1 MNNKGESM
9 MESVET
15 TTVVARSWFEERMI
29 QWGLD
34 KHLAKLGIDAN
45 ELFHGVLFFA
55 GGMML
60 GFLCSKY
67 LKTFF
72 IALLSAVIAVKL
84 LEYNN
89 VVALNMDEFYRV
101 FGMAPDMTFESFFT
115 ALWTWIKDHAVITV
129 SGSIGFLIGFKLS

>member
-1 MNNKGESM
+1 M

-15 TTVVARSWFEERMI
+15 NTVAARGWFEERLA

-34 KHLAKLGIDAN
+34 KYLAKVGLDGN
-45 ELFHGVLFFA
+45 ELFHGLLFFA
-55 GGMML
+55 GGIML
-60 GFLCSKY
+60 GFLCNKY

-72 IALLSAVIAVKL
+72 VAVISAVIAIKL

-101 FGMAPDMTFESFFT
+101 CGITPGMTFETFFSESW
-115 ALWTWIKDHAVITV
+115 AWIKDHAGISVAATL
-129 SGSIGFLIGFKLS
+129 GFLIGYKIG

>member
-1 MNNKGESM
+1 M

-15 TTVVARSWFEERMI
+15 NTVVARGWFEERMA

-34 KHLAKLGIDAN
+34 KYLTKVGLDAN
-45 ELFHGVLFFA
+45 ELFHILVFFA
-55 GGMML
+55 GGVMV
-60 GFLCSKY
+60 GFLCNKY

-72 IALLSAVIAVKL
+72 IAIVSAVIAVKL

-101 FGMAPDMTFESFFT
+101 CGISPDMTFETFFNDF
-115 ALWTWIKDHAVITV
+115 WTWVKGHAGISVAGTL
-129 SGSIGFLIGFKLS
+129 GFLIGYKIG